1 MKKREITNKLK
12 SINLDFEYIITFDS
26 ALVMLGIK
34 KECDYIFLSCNKTD
48 IKNFDNIVFINNNYD
63 IKNIV
68 KIHNFNVA
76 NENILLKMYA
86 DDKNTL
92 KLIYN
97 YIESKDNHHYE
108 NLLNNKGYNLIAG
121 TDEAGRGPL
130 CGPVVAAAV
139 ILPKGYNLEG
149 LTDSKKLT
157 EKQREKFFEI
167 IKKDAIS
174 YSISVIDN
182 KKIDEINILEASRL
196 AMNEAVNTLHIQPDF
211 VITDAMDLHKS
222 QSLGI
227 IKGDAKSITI
237 AAASV
242 LAKVTRDHIM
252 DEYDKIYPE
261 YEFAKHKGYPTK
273 RHLEILNKYG
283 ILDIYRTSYK
293 PVRDLL
299 ERQNNENLQK

>member
-1 MKKREITNKLK
+1 
-12 SINLDFEYIITFDS
+12 
-26 ALVMLGIK
+26 
-34 KECDYIFLSCNKTD
+34 
-48 IKNFDNIVFINNNYD
+48 
-63 IKNIV
+63 
-68 KIHNFNVA
+68 
-76 NENILLKMYA
+76 MYA

-139 ILPKGYNLEG
+139 ILPKGYSLEG

-196 AMNEAVNTLHIQPDF
+196 GMNTAVDNLKVKPDF
-211 VITDAMDLHKS
+211 IITDAMDLRREN
-222 QSLGI
+222 SLGI

-252 DEYDKIYPE
+252 DEYDKIYPQYE
-261 YEFAKHKGYPTK
+261 YKKHKGYPTK
-273 RHLEILNKYG
+273 RHLELLEKYG
-283 ILDIYRTSYK
+283 ILDIYRTTYG
-293 PVRDLL
+293 PVKKIM
-299 ERQNNENLQK
+299 EENNE